1 MIMRERA
8 LIKNTRHI
16 ASGAGGGSQRGGRRI
31 VAGTTVLAI
40 LAACMGF
47 VMLDGSRHTSHAVQ
61 APPPPPTVSV
71 SMPLRHDVAAHADFL
86 GQFSAVDRVELRA
99 QVGGTLS
106 EIHFRDGQ
114 IVHKD
119 DLLFVIDP
127 RPYEIRLATAV
138 ASVETAKARLDLAS
152 AEFWRARQLKQ
163 TSYGTA
169 ENVDL
174 RSNDQRAATAALAT
188 AEQTVRDAQLDLDY
202 CRVTAPFTGRI
213 NDHQISVRSL
223 VSGSRAGASA
233 TTLLAT
239 VVSLD
244 PIHLDFDMSEND
256 FLTFQRAHAPGQLGE
271 TVRFR
276 LGDETRASHTG
287 TLDFIDNTLDRAS
300 GTIHARA
307 IVDNHDLFLVPGEF
321 ARLVVE
327 IGHPASALLVPD
339 QSVMLDQSQ
348 SIVLTVAA
356 DGTVVPKAVEVGALY
371 GGLRVVSHGLLPT
384 DRVIVDG
391 LMHAMPGTK
400 VTPSAGAIHLASDDG
415 RD

>member
-1 MIMRERA
+1 MSE
-8 LIKNTRHI
+8 LNTTKVTPHI
-16 ASGAGGGSQRGGRRI
+16 SNDARGGSQHGGRRTL
-31 VAGTTVLAI
+31 VKVTVLAI
-40 LAACMGF
+40 LIVSAGL
-47 VMLDGSRHTSHAVQ
+47 VVLDGSRQPTHAVQ
-61 APPPPPTVSV
+61 ALPPPPTVSV
-71 SMPLRHDVAAHADFL
+71 SMPLRHDVADHAEFL
-86 GQFSAVDRVELRA
+86 GQFSAVERVELRA

-106 EIHFRDGQ
+106 EIRFRDGQ

-127 RPYEIRLATAV
+127 RPYEIRLATAL

-152 AEFWRARQLKQ
+152 AEFWRAKQLKQ

-174 RSNDQRAATAALAT
+174 RLNEQRAATAALST

-202 CRVTAPFTGRI
+202 CQVKAPFNGRI
-213 NDHQISVRSL
+213 NDHQVSVRSL
-223 VSGSRAGASA
+223 VSGSRAGTTP

-256 FLTFQRAHAPGQLGE
+256 FLAFERAHAPGQLGE

-276 LGDETRASHTG
+276 LGDESRANRTG
-287 TLDFIDNTLDRAS
+287 TLDFIDNTLDRGS

-307 IVDNHDLFLVPGEF
+307 VVANHDLFLVPGEF

-327 IGHPASALLVPD
+327 IGRPSSVLLVPD

-371 GGLRVVSHGLLPT
+371 EGLRVIRHGLLPT
-384 DRVIVDG
+384 DHVIVDG
-391 LMHAMPGTK
+391 LMHAMPGSK
-400 VTPSAGAIHLASDDG
+400 VTTSAGAIHFASDDG

>member
-1 MIMRERA
+1 MSE
-8 LIKNTRHI
+8 LETVENTDQI
-16 ASGAGGGSQRGGRRI
+16 AGSAGGGSRRSGRRI
-31 VAGTTVLAI
+31 VVGTTVLAI
-40 LAACMGF
+40 LAACAG
-47 VMLDGSRHTSHAVQ
+47 VLVLDGSRQPSHALQ
-61 APPPPPTVSV
+61 APPPPTVMV
-71 SMPLRHDVAAHADFL
+71 SMPLRRDVAEHANFL
-86 GQFSAVDRVELRA
+86 GQFSAVERVELRA
-99 QVGGTLS
+99 QVGGALS
-106 EIHFRDGQ
+106 EIRFQDGQ

-138 ASVETAKARLDLAS
+138 ASVETAKARLELAG
-152 AEFWRARQLKQ
+152 AEFWRAKQLKQ

-174 RSNDQRAATAALAT
+174 RSNEQRAATAAVST

-202 CRVTAPFTGRI
+202 CQVRAPFTGRI

-223 VSGSRAGASA
+223 VSGSRGGTSP

-256 FLTFQRAHAPGQLGE
+256 FLAFQRAHAPGQLGE

-276 LGDETRASHTG
+276 LGDETLANRTG
-287 TLDFIDNTLDRAS
+287 TLDFIDNTLDRSS

-307 IVDNHDLFLVPGEF
+307 VVANHDLFLVPGEF

-327 IGHPASALLVPD
+327 IGHPSSALLVPD

-356 DGTVVPKAVEVGALY
+356 DGTVVPKAVEVGELY
-371 GGLRVVSHGLLPT
+371 KGLRVVRHGLSSR

-400 VTPSAGAIHLASDDG
+400 VTTSAGSIQLASGDG

>member
-1 MIMRERA
+1 MSEIKTAENARRA
-8 LIKNTRHI
+8 
-16 ASGAGGGSQRGGRRI
+16 AGNAGNGPRRGGRR
-31 VAGTTVLAI
+31 VLVGTTVLAI
-40 LAACMGF
+40 LAVSASIF
-47 VMLDGSRHTSHAVQ
+47 VFDGSRQPSRALQ
-61 APPPPPTVSV
+61 ALPPPTVSV
-71 SMPLRHDVAAHADFL
+71 SLPLRHDVAEQANFL
-86 GQFSAVDRVELRA
+86 GQFSAVERVELRA

-106 EIHFRDGQ
+106 EIRFRDGQ

-127 RPYEIRLATAV
+127 RPYEIRLATAL
-138 ASVETAKARLDLAS
+138 AAVETAKARLDLAG
-152 AEFWRARQLKQ
+152 AEFWRAQQLKH

-174 RSNDQRAATAALAT
+174 RSNEQRGATAAVAT
-188 AEQTVRDAQLDLDY
+188 AEQMVRDAQLDLDY
-202 CRVTAPFTGRI
+202 CHVRAPFTGRI

-223 VSGSRAGASA
+223 VSGSRAGTSA

-256 FLTFQRAHAPGQLGE
+256 FLAFERAHAPGQLGE

-276 LGDETRASHTG
+276 LGDETRADRTG
-287 TLDFIDNTLDRAS
+287 TLDFIDNTLDRSS

-307 IVDNHDLFLVPGEF
+307 VVDNHDLFLLPGEF

-327 IGHPASALLVPD
+327 IGHPSSVLLVPD

-348 SIVLTVAA
+348 SIVLTVAP
-356 DGTVVPKAVEVGALY
+356 DGTVVPKPVEVGALY
-371 GGLRVVSHGLLPT
+371 GGLRVVRHGLLPT

-391 LMHAMPGTK
+391 LMHAMPGSK
-400 VTPSAGAIHLASDDG
+400 VTASAGAIHLASNDG